1 MKTRYGGVRYLKRH
15 TSKPCVFIGSARESI
30 AIASTI
36 HKALSHF
43 AQVSPWYAGT
53 FHAMHYTMDD
63 LEARLAASDFAVFV
77 FSPDDLLLHRG
88 KLVLTPRDNTVF
100 EMGLFWGKL
109 KRGRVFFVV
118 PEYVEMEYHKE
129 KITEFHLMSDLQGL
143 TLLRY
148 EVRTDGD
155 LHAAVSV
162 ACMEI
167 GARITEA
174 GKYEDPVEALQEARA
189 ELEQNDSLHHFFL
202 HFVKDLMTE
211 PDKKYEFLYDALR
224 SAYQPIEGY
233 RVVGAAVWKA
243 RGNEG
248 LEQVAGNVGRN
259 KFYPFTVND
268 DKRDAE
274 GTIVVVDAF
283 LNGLEKVV
291 LLSDRVV
298 KTYLLCYPVGK
309 DLMLVLHVSGKRAM
323 SPEDCETLLQVNHKL
338 MGTINHLFGGE
349 SS

>member
-1 MKTRYGGVRYLKRH
+1 MKRH

-36 HKALSHF
+36 HKALAHF

-53 FHAMHYTMDD
+53 FHAMNYTMDD
-63 LEARLAASDFAVFV
+63 LEAKLSASDFAVFV

-109 KRGRVFFVV
+109 RRGRVFFVV
-118 PEYVEMEYHKE
+118 PEYVEVEYHKE
-129 KITEFHLMSDLQGL
+129 KITEFHLLSDLQGL

-148 EVRTDGD
+148 EARTDGD

-167 GARITEA
+167 GAAITA
-174 GKYEDPVEALQEARA
+174 MGKVEDAEEALHEART
-189 ELEQNDSLHHFFL
+189 ELERDESLHHFFL
-202 HFVKDLMTE
+202 HFVKNLMRE
-211 PDKKYEFLYDALR
+211 PDRKYEFLYDSLR

-243 RGNEG
+243 RGTEG
-248 LEQVAGNVGRN
+248 LEQVAGNVGRD

-268 DKRDAE
+268 NKKDNEAN
-274 GTIVVVDAF
+274 IVVVDAF

-291 LLSDRVV
+291 LLSERVV

-309 DLMLVLHVSGKRAM
+309 DLMLVLHVSGKRTM
-323 SPEDCETLLQVNHKL
+323 SSEDYEAQLQVNHKL
-338 MGTINHLFGGE
+338 ISTINHLFGGE